1 MHSEIAGH
9 TAHYGWEGT
18 LLIDPMLRLYQ
29 ATGDKKYL
37 EWSQWVVANMDKWS
51 GWNSFSKLD
60 QVADGKLGVHQ
71 LQPYVHS
78 HTFQMNFLGFLRLYQ
93 ITGDASL
100 LRKVRGAWDDVAARQ
115 LYITGGVS
123 VGEHYEPGYRRPLT
137 GHVVE
142 TCANMSWM
150 ELTQYLLELTGEAAL
165 RRRHRA
171 AAVQPRLR
179 LADRGWRLLPLS
191 HAAQWLQTRRL
202 FPRAGLLHGQRAPHR
217 GDAAAVLL
225 RGGQERT
232 LREPICPLDGAAARR
247 PMARL
252 YC

>member
-29 ATGDKKYL
+29 ATGDEKYL
-37 EWSQWVVANMDKWS
+37 EWSQWVVANIDKWS
-51 GWNSFSKLD
+51 GWDSFSKLD

-123 VGEHYEPGYRRPLT
+123 VGEHYEPGYRASAHGARRRDLRR
-137 GHVVE
+137 HVVDG
-142 TCANMSWM
+142 THAIPPR
-150 ELTQYLLELTGEAAL
+150 TH
-165 RRRHRA
+165 RRA
-171 AAVQPRLR
+171 ATTPTPSS
-179 LADRGWRLLPLS
+179 G
-191 HAAQWLQTRRL
+191 
-202 FPRAGLLHGQRAPHR
+202 
-217 GDAAAVLL
+217 
-225 RGGQERT
+225 
-232 LREPICPLDGAAARR
+232 C
-247 PMARL
+247 
-252 YC
+252 C